1 MTRTDSDRPTA
12 RSPVAPGIRRQET
25 TLNPVMMVPRTTR
38 RIAWLAVLLLAVWG
52 AALVT
57 AAVSDQVEL
66 KATHQ
71 AGVPVH

>member
-1 MTRTDSDRPTA
+1 
-12 RSPVAPGIRRQET
+12 
-25 TLNPVMMVPRTTR
+25 LNPVMMVPRTTR